1 MQALISCGAN
11 FERKE
16 SEPVEAEAVEAVA
29 SAWQQDEV
37 EVAECDDANDD
48 DIADFE
54 EIEGPEAIVM
64 Q

>member
-1 MQALISCGAN
+1 M
-11 FERKE
+11 
-16 SEPVEAEAVEAVA
+16 A

-54 EIEGPEAIVM
+54 EIEGPEAIVNAM
-64 Q
+64 NHSKSMALREQTHNR